1 MKKFMEVV
9 KGLVLGVKSQ
19 CKCNGTCNG
28 CKGKC
33 HEESVTY
40 TGSKETDDEEEK
52 LHPAKEED
60 ESPVVYTESNF
71 EDEEGYKADEQLH
84 HNSLLRFIIDT
95 IISFGMII
103 VLLVGGAKLIKKIT
117 RK

>member
-9 KGLVLGVKSQ
+9 KGLVLGAKSQ
-19 CKCNGTCNG
+19 CKCNG

-33 HEESVTY
+33 HEKSVTY
-40 TGSKETDDEEEK
+40 TDSKETDDEEEK
-52 LHPAKEED
+52 LHAAKEED

-71 EDEEGYKADEQLH
+71 EDEEDYECDEQLH
-84 HNSLLRFIIDT
+84 HHSLLRFIIDT

-103 VLLVGGAKLIKKIT
+103 ALLVGGAKLIKKIT

>member
-9 KGLVLGVKSQ
+9 KGLVLGAKSQ
-19 CKCNGTCNG
+19 CNGTCNG

-52 LHPAKEED
+52 LHPAKED
-60 ESPVVYTESNF
+60 EPSVVYTESDF
-71 EDEEGYKADEQLH
+71 EDEEGYETDEQLH

-103 VLLVGGAKLIKKIT
+103 ALLVGGAKLIKKIT